1 MASVRSLL
9 KCLSDSDKSQES
21 KMTGHGSSLVR
32 PRASLTKV
40 TFFFFL
46 EGEASINTGHC
57 EFVFF
62 SSHPS
67 QPTVRPSTS
76 MLEIVSNQ

>member
-1 MASVRSLL
+1 
-9 KCLSDSDKSQES
+9 
-21 KMTGHGSSLVR
+21 MTGHGSSLVR

-57 EFVFF
+57 EFGFFFF
-62 SSHPS
+62 SSI
-67 QPTVRPSTS
+67 STYCPAIH
-76 MLEIVSNQ
+76 LHA